1 MLFVGKVGTGEKC
14 RLSSCI
20 KDAILFVKNRIRSK
34 KMTFSRGGYING
46 LLNNYKKKRL
56 QNCYRFKVTAYFR
69 SSIFL

>member
-34 KMTFSRGGYING
+34 KMTFLGAGI
-46 LLNNYKKKRL
+46 
-56 QNCYRFKVTAYFR
+56 
-69 SSIFL
+69 